1 MGTPNLIE
9 QKLVEQTFWEANY
22 WDAVENRDA
31 RMDGIFYYAVLS
43 TGVYCRP
50 SCHSRLPLRENVV
63 FFQQRDIA
71 ERAGFRA
78 CLRCRPHLVAGPD
91 PQVEIVQK
99 VCRFIESHLDE
110 NVTLTVLGK
119 ELGLSP
125 FHLQRTFKE
134 LIGITPKAYADSCRL
149 KLLKRGLQEGQPVT
163 RAMYDAGYGSSSRLY
178 ERADSHL
185 GMTPA
190 AYRKRGAGMQ
200 IRYSV
205 AESSVGKLLVAATG
219 RGICSIRFGESEKE
233 LKAGL
238 RAEFGAAEISEE
250 LPGESIAVLLK
261 HLSGSPL
268 VEKLPLDIRATAFQR
283 RVWEHLQSIPYGQ
296 TESYADVAKAI
307 GRPKATRAVARACAS
322 NPVAIA
328 IPCHRVIR
336 GDGSLGG
343 YRWGIQ
349 RKKALLEREH
359 NQPNPPAAV

>member
-1 MGTPNLIE
+1 MGMPNP
-9 QKLVEQTFWEANY
+9 VEQTFWEANY
-22 WDAVENRDA
+22 WDAVQSRDS

-50 SCHSRLPLRENVV
+50 SCHSRQPLRENVV
-63 FFQQRDIA
+63 FFAKREFA

-91 PQVEIVQK
+91 PQVEMVQK

-110 NVTLTVLGK
+110 NVTLTALGK

-125 FHLQRTFKE
+125 FHVQRTFKE
-134 LIGITPKAYADSCRL
+134 VIGITPKAYADSCRL
-149 KLLKRGLQEGQPVT
+149 KLLKSGLHDGQPVT

-178 ERADSHL
+178 ERTDSQL

-190 AYRKRGAGMQ
+190 AYRKGGAGMQ
-200 IRYSV
+200 IRYSI

-219 RGICSIRFGESEKE
+219 RGICSVQFGDSGKQLE
-233 LKAGL
+233 AGL

-250 LPGESIAVLLK
+250 LPGEAITALLK

-268 VEKLPLDIRATAFQR
+268 EKKLPLDIRATAFQR
-283 RVWEHLQSIPYGQ
+283 RVWEHLQSIPYGR
-296 TESYADVAKAI
+296 TESYTEVAEAI
-307 GRPKATRAVARACAS
+307 GHPTATRAVARACAA

-343 YRWGIQ
+343 YRWGVG
-349 RKKALLEREH
+349 RKKALIEGESS
-359 NQPNPPAAV
+359 VKG